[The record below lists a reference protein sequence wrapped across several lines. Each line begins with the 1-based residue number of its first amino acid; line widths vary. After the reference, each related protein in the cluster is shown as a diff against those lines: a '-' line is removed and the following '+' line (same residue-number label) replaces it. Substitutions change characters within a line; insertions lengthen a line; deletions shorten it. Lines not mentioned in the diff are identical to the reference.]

1 MNNLKNYGIQGIQN
15 EDKNN
20 LKSSRG
26 TSSLSHDY
34 IAIFGGL
41 STDNRDKS
49 LHKWLLNRLKLIN
62 AII

>member
-20 LKSSRG
+20 LKLSRG
-26 TSSLSHDY
+26 MSSLSHDY

-49 LHKWLLNRLKLIN
+49 LHK
-62 AII
+62 